1 MMKVITIDSIF
12 VLLDFIS
19 ICSSLGHNLK
29 HGWKWAKWFFFKPF
43 RNLTKRGILRQEN
56 GWEEALDAVRPK
68 IQEICSHGTAKMSH
82 GVCVCVEAVQT
93 PWCFAFPFFFR
104 KRVGKHTV
112 PKGGRDRKRRKSGS
126 TMINQEKEKIAHR
139 PLANVSLYPDPSR
152 DQHTHTHSHN
162 YNVQM
167 IANCRQNQ

>member
-68 IQEICSHGTAKMSH
+68 IQEICSHGTAKTSH
-82 GVCVCVEAVQT
+82 GVCVEAVQT
-93 PWCFAFPFFFR
+93 PWCFALPFFFFGNG
-104 KRVGKHTV
+104 VGKHTV
-112 PKGGRDRKRRKSGS
+112 PKGGRDVRKRRKSGS
-126 TMINQEKEKIAHR
+126 TMINH
-139 PLANVSLYPDPSR
+139 
-152 DQHTHTHSHN
+152 
-162 YNVQM
+162 
-167 IANCRQNQ
+167 